1 MADHQRPSSPPPT
14 YEDAINDDRPPPPY
28 SENQDPESTYAP
40 RSELHTPTQRHYRVS
55 PIITRADHPD
65 GVIVRQP
72 GRQNDERIDAHRSG
86 ARQEDGVTQ
95 TRKNL
100 VGCNCL
106 CSAFKWTPCTCD
118 YEIFCFNCL
127 GFLSYLLL
135 CAPGVYFCWGCK
147 KICPETC
154 DDCYARRTSLMES
167 YEEREDSVL
176 ARICW
181 FCMGPC
187 CCFTCDGDTEV
198 FPCTDPCIKR
208 CGICAAFKK
217 MTCYCGSYKMCDF
230 NLNVMDEQ
238 AVGFICD
245 YKEVGC
251 ICSQRQASVN

>member
-28 SENQDPESTYAP
+28 SENQAPESTYTP
-40 RSELHTPTQRHYRVS
+40 TLELHTPTQRHYRVS

-72 GRQNDERIDAHRSG
+72 GRQNERSG

-95 TRKNL
+95 PRKNL

-118 YEIFCFNCL
+118 CEIFCFNCL
-127 GFLSYLLL
+127 GFLSYLLV

-154 DDCYARRTSLMES
+154 GDCFARRTILMES
-167 YEEREDSVL
+167 YEEREDSVP

-251 ICSQRQASVN
+251 ICSYRQASVN